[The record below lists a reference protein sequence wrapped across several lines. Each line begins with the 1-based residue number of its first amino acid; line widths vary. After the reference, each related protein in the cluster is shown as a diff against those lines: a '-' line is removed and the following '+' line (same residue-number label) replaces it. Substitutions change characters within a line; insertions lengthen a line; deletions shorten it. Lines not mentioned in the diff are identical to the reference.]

1 VNALVVLKLTSVTSP
16 FLLLLSQLFLSLF
29 APINGVAAQTQGGA
43 GSFGLSGAPRGA
55 DLDREQA
62 YDMVD
67 KVFAELNLVDKTTRD
82 VIEQLNRTQAAR
94 LGDTDDSPSAI
105 MLQVMN
111 KHHLSLEWLNHAS
124 QDLNAELQFASQQLS
139 RVYSQTRV
147 RGAGLRL

>member
-1 VNALVVLKLTSVTSP
+1 VLHSFVIQLVTNTNYLDICLHIVGVL
-16 FLLLLSQLFLSLF
+16 
-29 APINGVAAQTQGGA
+29 ADAAAAGG
-43 GSFGLSGAPRGA
+43 GGGGGGYGPGAPRGA
-55 DLDREQA
+55 DLEREQA
-62 YDMVD
+62 YDMVG

-82 VIEQLNRTQAAR
+82 VIEQLNQSQAAR
-94 LGDTDDSPSAI
+94 LGDTNDSPAAI

-124 QDLNAELQFASQQLS
+124 HDLNAELQFASQQLS